1 LEVFESLYH
10 PFLRM
15 VYYFVYL
22 HHWFITT
29 FVVARLPHYVQ
40 TYNVYIY
47 IYLYISLYIYIY
59 HHHRSPVVYSMTSSS
74 SYTGCVIW
82 NWRPLRARDPV
93 LARRSSRSRNG
104 IYHRISQRIV
114 YHGICNDIITAM
126 YIYIYH
132 YMYTAY
138 IYIYRYPTYFLP
150 ISIWHW
156 PDHEWQ
162 CSSNGN
168 TSASHLVGSI
178 CYHGADSPWPI
189 LHWAALFASL
199 RATSG
204 LASSYTEVP

>member
-1 LEVFESLYH
+1 
-10 PFLRM
+10 
-15 VYYFVYL
+15 
-22 HHWFITT
+22 
-29 FVVARLPHYVQ
+29 
-40 TYNVYIY
+40 
-47 IYLYISLYIYIY
+47 
-59 HHHRSPVVYSMTSSS
+59 MTSSS

-93 LARRSSRSRNG
+93 LAPRSSRSRNG

-114 YHGICNDIITAM
+114 YHGICNGIIIAM

-132 YMYTAY
+132 YMYTACIY
-138 IYIYRYPTYFLP
+138 IYITLQYLYIYIDIPL
-150 ISIWHW
+150 ISFQFPFGTGQTMNGNVEAI
-156 PDHEWQ
+156 
-162 CSSNGN
+162 NGN

-178 CYHGADSPWPI
+178 RHRGADSPWPI